1 MTNTWRHLV
10 AFGFRLLYNELAWL
24 YDPVSWIASLGQWRA
39 WQRTAL
45 AHLPPEGPVLEVG
58 CGPGHLL
65 ADLAAAGHRPVGL
78 DLSPAMLRLVRRRQQ
93 RTGRPAPLCRGQA
106 EALPFAAG
114 AFRAVLLTFP
124 TPFVYDPAWIEQL
137 TRVLAPGGRLV
148 VVEMAWFRTRNVLT
162 LGLEGLYRIT
172 GQRGPVPDLPG
183 LLRRA
188 GLDVRRETAE
198 VDGAVVGLVLADKN
212 SRPARSANSVRHNL

>member
-1 MTNTWRHLV
+1 MTTIWRRLI
-10 AFGFRLLYNELAWL
+10 AFSFRLLYNELAWL
-24 YDPVSWIASLGQWRA
+24 YDPVSWIASLGRWRA

-78 DLSPAMLRLVRRRQQ
+78 DLSSAMLRLAQRRPQ
-93 RTGRPAPLCRGQA
+93 RIGGSVPLCRGRA

-124 TPFVYDPAWIEQL
+124 TPFVYDPAWIGQL
-137 TRVLAPGGRLV
+137 SRVLAPGGRLV
-148 VVEMAWFRTRNVLT
+148 VVEMAWFRTENLLT

-188 GLDVRRETAE
+188 GLVARRETAE
-198 VDGAVVGLVLADKN
+198 VDGTVVGLVLADKA
-212 SRPARSANSVRHNL
+212 RPVLLF

>member
-1 MTNTWRHLV
+1 MTTIWRRLI
-10 AFGFRLLYNELAWL
+10 AFGFWLLYNELTWL
-24 YDPVSWIASLGQWRA
+24 YDPVSWIASLGRWRA

-78 DLSPAMLRLVRRRQQ
+78 DLSSAMLRLARRRPQ
-93 RTGRPAPLCRGQA
+93 RVGCSVPLCRGRA

-124 TPFVYDPAWIEQL
+124 TPFVYDPAWIGQL
-137 TRVLAPGGRLV
+137 SRVLAPGGRLV
-148 VVEMAWFRTRNVLT
+148 VVEMAWFRTENLLT

-172 GQRGPVPDLPG
+172 GQRGPAPDLPG

-188 GLDVRRETAE
+188 GLVARRETAE
-198 VDGAVVGLVLADKN
+198 VDGTVVSLVLADKAG
-212 SRPARSANSVRHNL
+212 PALLF